1 MSRLEAMEG
10 LVARALRNLG
20 IERLDVTMMLVEEWE
35 TLAPEPWRSQA
46 SPLLLK
52 GGELLVEAKSTQ
64 AVSLLR
70 YAVGNLLRTL
80 DERFGEDVVGSV
92 RIQAPPPAKPPAGR

>member
-1 MSRLEAMEG
+1 MSKLEAMDG
-10 LVARALRNLG
+10 LVARTLRNLG
-20 IERLDVTMMLVEEWE
+20 IERLDVSLALIEEWE
-35 TLAPEPWRSQA
+35 MLTPEPWRSSA

-52 GGELLVEAKSTQ
+52 GGELLVEAQSPQ

-80 DERFGEDVVGSV
+80 DDRFGEGVVGSV
-92 RIQAPPPAKPPAGR
+92 RVQSPPPERRPS